1 MSIDGPYWPNEL
13 LIIKMALMDIALRFY
28 SRFWL
33 CGITVKKNILA
44 QKIHRSRPNLTHKSR
59 HQRRLR
65 SYDKDI

>member
-33 CGITVKKNILA
+33 CGITVKKIYIGAENS
-44 QKIHRSRPNLTHKSR
+44 QK
-59 HQRRLR
+59 
-65 SYDKDI
+65 